1 VRLILLGLP
10 GAGKGTQAKKIA
22 AKFNIPHVSTG
33 DILRNELKRNTELGR
48 KANKYMK
55 AGKLVPDE
63 LMIEIIKKEIG
74 KTKRKK
80 DFLLDGFPRTLQ
92 QAKMLDDMLSSI
104 GQKIDKVLNLKV
116 DRESIINRLS
126 SRMVCHSCNN
136 ICSLND
142 KESLNGNTCP
152 KCGGELHKRKDDEID
167 IIKKRLDV
175 YEKQTKPLENYYK
188 ESNLL
193 IDVDGSG
200 SEKEV
205 TERVLALL

>member
-10 GAGKGTQAKKIA
+10 GAGKGTQAKNIA

-33 DILRNELKRNTELGR
+33 DILRNELKKNTELGR

-63 LMIEIIKKEIG
+63 LIIEIIKKEIG

-104 GQKIDKVLNLKV
+104 GQKIDKVLNLKI
-116 DRESIINRLS
+116 DKGSIIKRLS

-136 ICSLND
+136 ICSLNE
-142 KESLNGNTCP
+142 KESLNGDTCP
-152 KCGGELHKRKDDEID
+152 ECGGKLYKRKDDEKS
-167 IIKKRLDV
+167 IIKERLDV
-175 YEKQTKPLENYYK
+175 YEKQTKPLESYY
-188 ESNLL
+188 EERNLL

-205 TERVLALL
+205 AERVLALL